1 MMNNWRTV
9 KIILQ
14 MSVAALLS
22 SCNLPQFMVQETEQF
37 VDEVEAGLSHTSQAK
52 NRHSAVNLVQEYS
65 QAWLGPKSP
74 IQVANSLEPE
84 PASIM
89 KQIELTFIEPVSLV
103 EITRQI
109 AAQIEVPITLAA
121 DIQTTEL
128 STINWSGTAKE
139 ALNHITGRLGYSW
152 RANNNQ
158 IEILHTELGVWFL
171 YVPVI
176 DAKWQASVGLS
187 GSVRSGSG
195 GSDLQAQDQVVV
207 SLDTGSFWE
216 QIEAS
221 LSRMLTKFGK
231 FSINRLSGELT
242 VTDTP
247 TALKRISEWV
257 AIKNQDLT
265 TQVLVNFDLYEIH
278 QSNDAISGFDVSGF
292 VKNAFGKSAAEIRF
306 GSDDGGD
313 LYGIQLTHSETESV
327 DASDIELLLRNSSG
341 VSRVAKL
348 TSTVIRGL
356 NGLPVPVFFGDE
368 TSYLERREVV
378 NSEGAS
384 AVRLLPGKIQD
395 GIAINMLPRVL
406 PASDRV
412 MLNLTVKTTRIKE
425 ISRFPQNAGPDDPVI
440 QLPNLESR
448 SALLPVIL
456 NSGELLFVAG
466 LDTYRTDDSDEKG
479 LFSKASKIETKRTSL
494 VLLITPYIIRPSI
507 DFSGHQNWRPHG
519 DSSSIL

>member
-1 MMNNWRTV
+1 MNSQRTV
-9 KIILQ
+9 KLILQ
-14 MSVAALLS
+14 MSVVALLP
-22 SCNLPQFMVQETEQF
+22 SCNLPQSIVQETEQF
-37 VDEVEAGLSHTSQAK
+37 VGEVEMELAHTSQAK
-52 NRHSAVNLVQEYS
+52 NEPSVVKLVQEYS
-65 QAWLGPKSP
+65 QPWLGPKSP
-74 IQVANSLEPE
+74 IQVVNTPESEPE
-84 PASIM
+84 SLM
-89 KQIELTFIEPVSLV
+89 KRIELTFIEPVSLV
-103 EITRQI
+103 ELTQQI

-121 DIQTTEL
+121 DIHTTEL
-128 STINWSGTAKE
+128 STISWSGTVKE

-152 RANNNQ
+152 RVRNDQ
-158 IEILHTELGVWFL
+158 IEILHTELGMWFL
-171 YVPVI
+171 YVPAI
-176 DAKWQASVGLS
+176 DARWQASVGLS
-187 GSVRSGSG
+187 GSVRSDSG
-195 GSDLQAQDQVVV
+195 GSDLRAQDQVVV
-207 SLDTGSFWE
+207 SLDTRIFWE

-221 LSRMLTKFGK
+221 LSGVLTKFGK

-247 TALKRISEWV
+247 AALKRVSEWV
-257 AIKNQDLT
+257 AVKNQDFT

-278 QSNDAISGFDVSGF
+278 QSNDAVSGFDVSGF

-306 GSDDGGD
+306 DSDDGGD
-313 LYGIQLTHSETESV
+313 LYGIQFTHSESGTV
-327 DASDIELLLRNSSG
+327 DASDIELMLRKSSG

-378 NSEGAS
+378 NSDGVS

-406 PASDRV
+406 PASNRV

-425 ISRFPQNAGPDDPVI
+425 ISRFPQNAGPNDPVI

-466 LDTYRTDDSDEKG
+466 LDTYRTDDSNKKG
-479 LFSKASKIETKRTSL
+479 LLNKASKIEKRRTSL
-494 VLLITPYIIRPSI
+494 VLLITPYIIRPSM
-507 DFSGHQNWRPHG
+507 DFSGHQNWRPQG
-519 DSSSIL
+519 DNLSIL